1 MLALY
6 LTSKNYNPFSI
17 TGRSALGVLSH
28 PYVTSHVPKVTP
40 QGHAARPKSHAAPQS
55 HAAVSRRT
63 SQKSCCSPKS
73 RRRVTPHVPKVTLL
87 PKVTPQCHAA
97 RPKSHAAP
105 QSHAAGSRRTSQKS
119 RCFPESRRRS
129 RSRPSIRPTAP
140 PRLSLLGPR
149 DDGRLCLFLHPCTS
163 ATSASSYEAQWHVTS
178 STPSL
183 GNLPPPL
190 LPPACPC

>member
-87 PKVTPQCHAA
+87 SRVTPQVTQQTLHQANSTTSAITFGAA
-97 RPKSHAAP
+97 RRWKTLPVLAP
-105 QSHAAGSRRTSQKS
+105 LHQCNQ
-119 RCFPESRRRS
+119 CF
-129 RSRPSIRPTAP
+129 
-140 PRLSLLGPR
+140 LL
-149 DDGRLCLFLHPCTS
+149 
-163 ATSASSYEAQWHVTS
+163 
-178 STPSL
+178 
-183 GNLPPPL
+183 
-190 LPPACPC
+190 